1 VTPSTP
7 VSQPPT
13 PPASRDAGFALMELL
28 VSLGLV
34 LVVFGAVM
42 TGLAQIVSTQK
53 TTWNRTQMHSGV
65 RGATELMQQEVGQA
79 GLVSLPAPV
88 TLTGAVPSLGVNI
101 VAVSS
106 TTGMFVGEKLT
117 VGSENDEETITVT
130 AIGTGTIT
138 AYFANPQPSGAPV
151 RVFGGF
157 VAGVVPPSVTNG
169 STGSVL
175 KLFGDINSDGQMVYL
190 EYSCNLTEG
199 RLYRNMMPW
208 NATSKPA
215 VTASQI
221 LLGNIVANPNG
232 TACFTYQTDTAG
244 TRTFVTGVAITLS
257 VRTQEIN
264 QFTKQFQVETKALL
278 NVAPR
283 NVVHVWQLG
292 SLGLT
297 SRLQPTPTVT
307 ANLF

>member
-1 VTPSTP
+1 ML
-7 VSQPPT
+7 
-13 PPASRDAGFALMELL
+13 PASRDAGFALMELL

-34 LVVFGAVM
+34 LIVFGAVM
-42 TGLAQIVSTQK
+42 LGLTQIVSSQK

-65 RGATELMQQEVGQA
+65 RGATELMQQEIGQA
-79 GLVSLPAPV
+79 GLISLPAPI
-88 TLTGAVPSLGVNI
+88 TLTGAVAALGVNT
-101 VAVSS
+101 VNVSS
-106 TTGMFVGEKLT
+106 TTGLFVGEKLT
-117 VGSENDEETITVT
+117 VGSQDDEETITIT

-157 VAGVVPPSVTNG
+157 AAGVVPPGVNG
-169 STGSVL
+169 STGTVL
-175 KLFGDINSDGQMVYL
+175 KLFGDINSDGQMVYV
-190 EYSCNLTEG
+190 EYTCNLTEG

-208 NATSKPA
+208 NAASKPA
-215 VTASQI
+215 VTADQI
-221 LLGNIVANPNG
+221 LLANIVANPG
-232 TACFTYQTDTAG
+232 GAPCFTYQTDTAG

-257 VRTQEIN
+257 VRTQQIN
-264 QFTKQFQVETKALL
+264 QYTKQFQVETKALL
-278 NVAPR
+278 NVSPR

-297 SRLQPTPTVT
+297 SRLQPTPAVT